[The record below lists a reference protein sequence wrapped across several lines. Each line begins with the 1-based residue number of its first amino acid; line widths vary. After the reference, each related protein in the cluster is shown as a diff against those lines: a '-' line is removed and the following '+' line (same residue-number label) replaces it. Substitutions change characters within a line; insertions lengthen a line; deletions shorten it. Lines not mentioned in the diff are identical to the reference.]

1 MNVVPLNGRAQGRGP
16 VADKGRM
23 VAALDIGSS
32 KISCVIADVAVPKH
46 RIASGMERKML
57 RVLGVGHQ
65 AARGVKSGAIV
76 DIDETERAIR
86 LAVDA
91 AERMA
96 QRHISEVYVNVSG
109 GKPQS
114 HCFVG
119 STRISSGVVTPHD
132 VDRAI
137 SSAVTQVDAGRR
149 TVLHLAPVAFDLD
162 GASGKSAPL
171 GMHGEKLSVN
181 LGVVTVEAAH
191 MRNLSLAIE
200 RSHLGV
206 AGHVISPYAAGKAVL
221 AEDEMELGT
230 ILIDMGGATTS
241 IAVFNSGALVHAD
254 VVPVGGQHITSD
266 IARGLNTTLAH
277 AERLKT
283 LIGGALGSG
292 GEDIE
297 MIAVPLLG
305 ERGVD
310 TVQHVPRSM
319 LTGIIRPRVDEIF
332 ELVAKRLAL
341 CPVAHVGGQHAVIT
355 GGASQLP
362 GVREVAGQWFNR
374 QVRVASPVPISGMP
388 DSVSNPGFAVAFGLL
403 AYGLKPD
410 KRYAMPAL
418 AAEALAASQQS
429 YVRRVGRWIAESF

>member
-1 MNVVPLNGRAQGRGP
+1 MNVVPLSGRGQGRGP
-16 VADKGRM
+16 ATEKGRI

-32 KISCVIADVAVPKH
+32 KISCVIAEIAVPKH
-46 RIASGMERKML
+46 KIAAGMERKML
-57 RVLGVGHQ
+57 CVLGVGHQ
-65 AARGVKSGAIV
+65 AARGVKGGAIV
-76 DIDETERAIR
+76 DIDEIERAIR

-96 QRHISEVYVNVSG
+96 QRHISEVFVNVSG

-114 HCFVG
+114 QCFVG
-119 STRISSGVVTPHD
+119 ATRVSSGVVSPHD
-132 VDRAI
+132 VERAI
-137 SSAVTQVDAGRR
+137 SAAVTQVDARRR

-171 GMHGEKLSVN
+171 GMHGDTLALN

-191 MRNLSLAIE
+191 MRNLALAIE
-200 RSHLGV
+200 RAHLSI

-230 ILIDMGGATTS
+230 ILIDLGGATTS
-241 IAVFNSGALVHAD
+241 IAIFNGGALVHAD
-254 VVPVGGQHITSD
+254 VIPVGGQHVTSD

-283 LIGGALGSG
+283 LVGGALGTSG
-292 GEDIE
+292 DDLE

-310 TVQHVPRSM
+310 TVQQVPRSM
-319 LTGIIRPRVDEIF
+319 LTGIIRPRIEETF
-332 ELVAKRLAL
+332 ELVAKRLAA
-341 CPVAHVGGQHAVIT
+341 CSVAHLGGQRAVLT
-355 GGASQLP
+355 GGGCQLP
-362 GVREVAGQWFNR
+362 GVREVATQWLGR
-374 QVRVASPVPISGMP
+374 QVRIASPVPISGMP

-403 AYGLKPD
+403 SYGLKPD
-410 KRYAMPAL
+410 KRYAMPAQ
-418 AAEALAASQQS
+418 AAEALAATQQS